1 MKKCFKCG
9 IEKELSEFYA
19 HSEMADKHLNKCK
32 DCTRKDVSIRETN
45 LKQDEGWVERER
57 ERHRNKYHRL
67 NYREKHKPSKECKKV
82 IIDTYSVKYPEKIA
96 SKSLSGKIKAPKGM
110 GKHHWSYRYE
120 HAKDVIFL
128 PTKDHYTA
136 HRFMTYDEKEMM
148 YRTKDGVLLN
158 TKELHLEY
166 ITKCIDSELNK
177 GGGSP
182 LSLKSNKIICSIN

>member
-67 NYREKHKPSKECKKV
+67 NYREKHKPSKEYKKV

-136 HRFMTYDEKEMM
+136 
-148 YRTKDGVLLN
+148 LL
-158 TKELHLEY
+158 
-166 ITKCIDSELNK
+166 S
-177 GGGSP
+177 
-182 LSLKSNKIICSIN
+182 